1 MGLFNAFLQFIRAL
15 CLFLQK
21 IHLKS
26 KLLFFVKTIF
36 PSTLTEAVVFLFFL
50 VAYGILGTYIASN
63 FRIIFDDR
71 IPWDAYFS
79 FDNRSIVLTGG
90 GVERHPLANYFFDFI
105 RKLALYISDGKKD
118 ADFRLALAW
127 FSNIAVSLS
136 IVQVFKYLKNIIKLP
151 LFLSVLLVALFGMFS
166 TNILLSF
173 TPETYT
179 FSLFLLMMF
188 NYYSALKLRNNQPI
202 NGIALGVTAVSVGG
216 LTITNI
222 VKVFIPVLFE
232 DQLFRSWRKFW
243 SATLKV
249 GLSVIAFVLLYLN
262 RINFNYHLIF
272 SKTGEQYEKFSQPKV
287 TPLWD
292 MIFSWFFGGNM
303 LFSSFVT
310 RDYHNKKGFEYKALF
325 MDVYSSWVPYAV
337 VFIILA
343 LIIWSCF
350 KNFKN
355 KLVQILAISLLF
367 DVVIHCVLKFGLHT
381 SYIYGGHFVYVYPLL
396 IGWLLYAYRQNG
408 RVLSFLTCTIT
419 VVFVYLTVNNLYRL
433 NEFFDFLIR
442 YYQ

>member
-1 MGLFNAFLQFIRAL
+1 MKRKF
-15 CLFLQK
+15 
-21 IHLKS
+21 
-26 KLLFFVKTIF
+26 LFFVKTIF

-202 NGIALGVTAVSVGG
+202 NGFALGVTAVSVGG

-243 SATLKV
+243 STTLKV

-325 MDVYSSWVPYAV
+325 MDVYSSWVSYAV
-337 VFIILA
+337 VFVILA

-408 RVLSFLTCTIT
+408 RALSFLTCTIT

-433 NEFFDFLIR
+433 NEFFDFLIL